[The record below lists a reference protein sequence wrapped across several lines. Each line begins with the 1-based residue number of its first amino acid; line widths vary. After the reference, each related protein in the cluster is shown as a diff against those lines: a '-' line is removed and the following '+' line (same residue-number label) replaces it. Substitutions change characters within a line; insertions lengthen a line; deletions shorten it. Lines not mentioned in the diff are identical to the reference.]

1 MSRSTQ
7 RINMVKQQLR
17 TGNVLN
23 ETILSLYQTVPRE
36 AFVPQHLE
44 HFAYTDAQ
52 LAIGHN
58 ERMMTPLEEA
68 TLLQALNLQGHE
80 IVLEVGTGTGFLTA
94 LLSQLCKTVIS
105 IDYYADFT
113 KNAQE
118 KLAQHQCNNVSLYTG
133 NAHDGWLDNTP
144 YDVILFT
151 GALSSLTD
159 IQRLQIA
166 PGGKI
171 FAPIGEQPLMEGQL
185 HCLSHNGTWT
195 ESLLFKTQL
204 PPLIQTHQPSNF
216 VF

>member
-1 MSRSTQ
+1 MSRSNQ
-7 RINMVKQQLR
+7 RINMIKQQLR

-23 ETILSLYQTVPRE
+23 ESILSLYKTIPRE
-36 AFVPQHLE
+36 DFVPQQLQ

-80 IVLEVGTGTGFLTA
+80 IVLEIGTGTGFLTA
-94 LLSQLCKTVIS
+94 LLSRLCKTVIS
-105 IDYYADFT
+105 IDYYAEFT
-113 KNAQE
+113 KNAKE
-118 KLAQHQCNNVSLYTG
+118 NLFKHQCNNVSLFTG

-151 GALSSLTD
+151 GGLLSITE
-159 IQRLQIA
+159 IQRLQVA

-171 FAPIGEQPLMEGQL
+171 FAPIGQQPLLEGQL
-185 HCLSHNGTWT
+185 HHLNNDKTWT
-195 ESLLFKTQL
+195 QSLLFKTQL
-204 PPLIQTHQPSNF
+204 PPLIETHQSHQF